1 VEVTGGRE
9 PDNAL
14 FGGIRPAPV
23 CLVCLDAC
31 LLPAGGFDDPPHGYL
46 LGVTTTADCFK
57 AIERTL
63 KKAAAALDGHR
74 VPFMLGGSLAVWVRG
89 GPESCNDLDLMVR
102 PGDAEAALAA
112 LEGAGM
118 RGERPPEDWLY
129 KAWDDDVLVDLIF
142 GPKGLAIDDET
153 FERADPVSAFGL
165 EVRAMALEDVL
176 ITKLRALHEHYLDY
190 DSLLQMAR
198 AVRERIDWDQ
208 VRRETGGSP
217 YARAFFT
224 LVEEL
229 GVVEPAPA
237 ARGEG
242 RSRIRLAE

>member
-1 VEVTGGRE
+1 M
-9 PDNAL
+9 A
-14 FGGIRPAPV
+14 
-23 CLVCLDAC
+23 
-31 LLPAGGFDDPPHGYL
+31 
-46 LGVTTTADCFK
+46 TTSNCFE

-63 KKAAAALDGHR
+63 KKATAALDGAR

-102 PGDAEAALAA
+102 PQDSEDALAA
-112 LEGAGM
+112 LEDTGM

-142 GPKGLAIDDET
+142 GPKGLTIDDET
-153 FERADPVSAFGL
+153 FDRAVPVSAFGL

-198 AVRERIDWDQ
+198 SVREQIDWDH
-208 VRRETGGSP
+208 VRRETEGSP

-229 GVVEPAPA
+229 GLVEPAGRA
-237 ARGEG
+237 EARP
-242 RSRIRLAE
+242 RIRLAE